1 MKRLY
6 ALAGMLLAAAWVG
19 AAALPA
25 GTDDEIRARIAP
37 VGSSCMETDDMCG
50 DVAVPP
56 PPPEPAVA
64 EAAVPLTGEQIY
76 DRFCFACHATG
87 VGDAP
92 LLHDAE
98 QWAPRVA
105 KGMESMLQTSMTGL
119 GAMPPKGTCMACSE
133 EEMVAAIEY
142 LIGS

>member
-1 MKRLY
+1 MKRLF
-6 ALAGMLLAAAWVG
+6 ALAGMLAAAWVG

-25 GTDDEIRARIAP
+25 GTEDEIRARIAP
-37 VGSSCMETDDMCG
+37 FGTSCMETDDVCG
-50 DVAVPP
+50 DVVAAPVA
-56 PPPEPAVA
+56 PPEPAVA
-64 EAAVPLTGEQIY
+64 AEPLTGEQIY

-87 VGDAP
+87 VGNAP

-105 KGMESMLQTSMTGL
+105 KGMDAMLQTSMTGM

-142 LIGS
+142 LIGG